1 MNARQK
7 EKRYKQKYEQ
17 LKNTYMKPLFEV
29 RYKVDCLHF
38 TKTYPTKYII
48 DGGSEFMDL
57 IRKDLV
63 EGLTTQLNDYVEI
76 MAQEDPFMDTT
87 RFDVEIKAVNPN
99 ANYY

>member
-7 EKRYKQKYEQ
+7 CKYYKRKYEQ
-17 LKNTYMKPLFEV
+17 LKDTYVSPLFEV

-57 IRKDLV
+57 VRKDLV

-76 MAQEDPFMDTT
+76 VAQEDPFMDTT

-99 ANYY
+99 ASYY